1 MRSENKGAVVVP
13 KDKVIPVETIVKLR
27 GDFSRLPDEDRTR
40 WEQAYGEVVRAMDT
54 MTVGHEIQRV
64 VRDVVEVSVEGGKTS
79 VEEALAGLGNKAEV
93 IAEQVQA
100 SVRGFVNSESG
111 KNDSGLQVAWNDYGD
126 LVPDYVKSQVERY
139 GAVARQAWGRES
151 GNTDELLIQSVAG
164 EPEVNIGEV
173 ISDVNRDLGEKG
185 VGSEVIEQG
194 SGEPVVESVD
204 LGGAATP
211 TATSSH
217 GDDEPGGADAGN
229 AGGNSVGS
237 EGEAAPKRW
246 RVRLRVKDR
255 PGRGGRR
262 ESAETQTEEKPVERT
277 RRLLREGLRLI
288 GPEFENLTL
297 AQVMGELERLAAD
310 PSVDLSSNPRIN
322 NLRRALNVFD
332 GLLGNEQQLPIA
344 RTMATHRTSGNY
356 VDVYNGVL
364 EYDCEAGD
372 LALARERVD
381 LMENGQL
388 MPELVGVSRLFRMG
402 ELDQLQLDLLVT
414 LSSQTRGREMVEV
427 LGSDSAYLV
436 GMSRTERIT
445 FPHKMS
451 TLRRR
456 VTLLRWG
463 TRVTNGRLVV
473 GLVDELQAKL
483 SKKDSDQVKPREATV
498 MGVERMQETQRANLE
513 AMFVGR
519 VLGAEDISVLTNSV
533 DVIVGKEFGDLAA
546 LVKALIHMGGD
557 VNRWKNGGHEE
568 LAKVGYSDVLAF
580 ITQMNHEP
588 SKLILRVLLAG
599 AGFVEKGR
607 RGLHPLRGVHLAHE
621 RQDVVVD
628 MTRSLMD
635 MFTYSELAGCANITP
650 QEMRYIFKD
659 LEAMGK
665 MKFHDLA
672 GQHLDELFTI
682 MTRFEAVRRLR
693 QANGGYDETKL
704 DELTKRFDVRLGTLN
719 AFAIL
724 LHSGLLTQFSRRDDG
739 VFTVHSDRSALMN
752 QKVVLDLDV
761 LAKNKIHSAQLI
773 YKLVAGGAGGV
784 FPFFDKATGR
794 LLYDSDPN
802 RRRWQEFFAEALLWP
817 NARSWLIDPNVIPK
831 GNYGVTP
838 LEIVFSDKPISTDGG
853 AGGVVDRSQLR
864 DADVVKPYLF
874 QVAIALEGWKAVA
887 KGEHPA
893 MKIGWDGKVRVGS
906 KDVDY
911 KPGVSGDG
919 ALTVFAAAVTG
930 VLDRSFAFF
939 KANPADGTPL
949 DESLFPGA
957 AFQDLRDE
965 EEYRRKILRRTVR
978 FLLVQALGVN
988 DNEPSILGPNTSQE
1002 LAWLIHEGIGRA
1014 QGVEVSGRTYDLA
1027 EGVVKGKTFRYNL
1040 LGLRR
1045 PGGGVDVD
1053 DMLLEWLRLRPAN
1066 PVIPGGVRDRVGLGM
1081 IVGRLQRDKNG
1092 LHNLQG
1098 GDQAWREAVL
1108 AVWQNSSDVADRV
1121 QKLTARRQLI
1131 ERFENGGVS
1140 RVEVGGPVAGLQSL
1154 DSAKVIY
1161 GGKMNPNSPNLSKP
1175 DYELV
1180 KKMVEMLGAPAIV
1193 SARKF

>member
-1 MRSENKGAVVVP
+1 MPEGMGPENPTIAYDGPYSSMRSENKGAVVVP

-588 SKLILRVLLAG
+588 SKLILRIVLEEAIGLRRRGYMVEVYAPTLDEKMCFPDLIEKVKVKTFLPPLINKLPLKNALRMVSSSLLAPFFSLMFRDVDIFIG
-599 AGFVEKGR
+599 ANQPGAWIAFCVSKILGRPYLVYLNQPNRIVYPRPVDVEFGWTTTVKDYQFLYKLFRLVKPALSFLDNLSIRNANAILVNGKYIGQVIENIYSR
-607 RGLHPLRGVHLAHE
+607 WTIDNPAGSYLHPLSPRLQRTGKYVLITNRHDPQKRFDYVIQAMDKVVREVPGAKLIIPGPFTKHTHKLIRLTKHLGLEKNILFVGKISESKLQKLYKNAWVYCYPSPEEDFGLGPIEAGGWGVPTVAWNHAGPTVTVSDGETGFLAKPY
-621 RQDVVVD
+621 DID
-628 MTRSLMD
+628 DYADKMIKLFKNKSLR
-635 MFTYSELAGCANITP
+635 N
-650 QEMRYIFKD
+650 K
-659 LEAMGK
+659 MGK
-665 MKFHDLA
+665 MA
-672 GQHLDELFTI
+672 W
-682 MTRFEAVRRLR
+682 
-693 QANGGYDETKL
+693 
-704 DELTKRFDVRLGTLN
+704 KRT
-719 AFAIL
+719 
-724 LHSGLLTQFSRRDDG
+724 
-739 VFTVHSDRSALMN
+739 
-752 QKVVLDLDV
+752 
-761 LAKNKIHSAQLI
+761 
-773 YKLVAGGAGGV
+773 
-784 FPFFDKATGR
+784 
-794 LLYDSDPN
+794 
-802 RRRWQEFFAEALLWP
+802 
-817 NARSWLIDPNVIPK
+817 
-831 GNYGVTP
+831 
-838 LEIVFSDKPISTDGG
+838 
-853 AGGVVDRSQLR
+853 
-864 DADVVKPYLF
+864 
-874 QVAIALEGWKAVA
+874 
-887 KGEHPA
+887 
-893 MKIGWDGKVRVGS
+893 
-906 KDVDY
+906 
-911 KPGVSGDG
+911 
-919 ALTVFAAAVTG
+919 
-930 VLDRSFAFF
+930 
-939 KANPADGTPL
+939 
-949 DESLFPGA
+949 
-957 AFQDLRDE
+957 RDE
-965 EEYRRKILRRTVR
+965 FSWDKHI
-978 FLLVQALGVN
+978 
-988 DNEPSILGPNTSQE
+988 
-1002 LAWLIHEGIGRA
+1002 
-1014 QGVEVSGRTYDLA
+1014 
-1027 EGVVKGKTFRYNL
+1027 
-1040 LGLRR
+1040 
-1045 PGGGVDVD
+1045 
-1053 DMLLEWLRLRPAN
+1053 DMLEEE
-1066 PVIPGGVRDRVGLGM
+1066 I
-1081 IVGRLQRDKNG
+1081 K
-1092 LHNLQG
+1092 
-1098 GDQAWREAVL
+1098 
-1108 AVWQNSSDVADRV
+1108 
-1121 QKLTARRQLI
+1121 KLI
-1131 ERFENGGVS
+1131 N
-1140 RVEVGGPVAGLQSL
+1140 
-1154 DSAKVIY
+1154 K
-1161 GGKMNPNSPNLSKP
+1161 
-1175 DYELV
+1175 
-1180 KKMVEMLGAPAIV
+1180 
-1193 SARKF
+1193 